1 VLPSSANRF
10 PDPPGGSL
18 PSAPCSAETGP
29 VPRPY
34 VHPLPARV
42 AWLVV
47 LGTLAPAADAI
58 VVGVAPEPEELVE
71 QGPAGLPASSEPATD
86 DELVIVPSPRY
97 SPGFGASLTLI
108 GLYAYRPDPGQV
120 KPWQAGAVVFGA
132 QNQSWGALAFNR
144 AILGDDR
151 WRLDAAAGYLDVRYD
166 YYGVGDTILRDHP
179 LAIRQRIALAMARP
193 LGRVADHL
201 YLGPSLAWRSI
212 HTTADA
218 GQEQTVALDQ
228 ALIGLGIAGEYDS
241 RDGQFAPRSGWYIQG
256 RVHSEHGSNLGIG
269 PGSVPGPTYATSYLR
284 VNRYQPLTTSSL
296 LALRAATQFAGADAP
311 FYDLPTL
318 GGINK
323 DLRGYNGEYRD
334 HVLFATQAELRQELP
349 ARFGVVGFAGIG
361 TVART
366 YADLPTVGFHPS
378 LGAGLRYQV
387 APANRINA
395 AFDAAWGDLGWAWYL
410 SAGEAF

>member
-1 VLPSSANRF
+1 MRQRLRLPTAA
-10 PDPPGGSL
+10 L
-18 PSAPCSAETGP
+18 PRAPCPAETNV
-29 VPRPY
+29 VPRPFR
-34 VHPLPARV
+34 HPFSACLPLLLAF
-42 AWLVV
+42 
-47 LGTLAPAADAI
+47 GTVTPAADAL
-58 VVGVAPEPEELVE
+58 VVGVAPKPEELAE
-71 QGPAGLPASSEPATD
+71 QGPEALPAAIEPVAA

-97 SPGFGASLTLI
+97 GPGFGASLTII
-108 GLYAYRPDPGQV
+108 GLYAYRPNPDQV
-120 KPWQAGAVVFGA
+120 KPWQAGAVIFGA
-132 QNQSWGALAFNR
+132 QNESWGALVFNR

-151 WRLDAAAGYLDVRYD
+151 WRLNTAAGYLDVRYD
-166 YYGVGDTILRDHP
+166 YYGVGDTALRDHP
-179 LAIRQRIALAMARP
+179 LAIRQRIALAMASP

-218 GQEQTVALDQ
+218 SQEQSVALDQ
-228 ALIGLGIAGEYDS
+228 ALLGLGVAGEYDS
-241 RDGQFAPRSGWYIQG
+241 RDGQFAPRSGWFVEG
-256 RVHSEHGSNLGIG
+256 RVHSEHGSSLAVG
-269 PGSVPGPTYATSYLR
+269 PQTVPGPTYATSYLR
-284 VNRYQPLTTSSL
+284 INRYQPLTASSL

-311 FYDLPTL
+311 FFDLPTL
-318 GGINK
+318 GGVNK

-334 HVLFATQAELRQELP
+334 HVLFATQAEVRQDLP

-361 TVART
+361 TVAPA

-410 SAGEAF
+410 SAGESF